1 MKGWIYLKF
10 FRKMLLPITF
20 AFIISGCSNANNEAN
35 DANGEITDEVSHE
48 NKNEVAVEEATSKNE
63 EPKGSNNL
71 DLLEIVSF
79 DKEGMIALL
88 GHPQDLY
95 EWEDGQSLSYDGL
108 SISLNSS
115 QKLESLE
122 ISSSDY
128 LFNGIKIGDTL
139 DNVREKLGKP
149 TKEGISESGE
159 FFELVYDTVINENIT
174 NSVYFTSSNF
184 SSPIDFIGYSTLD
197 TTLLFTTE
205 EVKEMIVGS
214 WVGEEDM
221 MNSDYSDLVYFTEN
235 KFVTDSFNGT
245 INGLVR
251 DYKITNFDTI
261 EISDIN
267 TDSDKKQWDVQ
278 TIEFSPDG
286 SRIDLYRVDSYS
298 GKIYENSRQVYYKY
312 SDTYVVK

>member
-1 MKGWIYLKF
+1 MKGWIYVKF

-20 AFIISGCSNANNEAN
+20 VFFIYGCSNANNEAN
-35 DANGEITDEVSHE
+35 DVNGEVTNEVSPE
-48 NKNEVAVEEATSKNE
+48 NKDKVAVEEATPKNE
-63 EPKGSNNL
+63 EPPKNIQL
-71 DLLEIVSF
+71 DLLDIISL
-79 DKEGMIALL
+79 DKEGIIALL
-88 GHPQDLY
+88 GQPQDLY

-108 SISLNSS
+108 SVSLNSS

-122 ISSSDY
+122 ISNSDY

-149 TKEGISESGE
+149 TKEGIAESGE
-159 FFELVYDTVINENIT
+159 FFELVYDTVINENKT

-184 SSPIDFIGYSTLD
+184 SSPIDFIGYSALD
-197 TTLLFTTE
+197 TTPLFTTE

-221 MNSDYSDLVYFTEN
+221 MNGDYSDLVYFTEN
-235 KFVTDSFNGT
+235 KFVTDSFNGS

-267 TDSDKKQWDVQ
+267 TYSDKKQWDVQ
-278 TIEFSPDG
+278 TIEFSTDG
-286 SRIDLYRVDSYS
+286 SRMDIYRVDSYS
-298 GKIYENSRQVYYKY
+298 GNIYEGSRQVYYKY

>member
-20 AFIISGCSNANNEAN
+20 AFIISGCSNANNEA
-35 DANGEITDEVSHE
+35 DDVNGEVTNEISPE
-48 NKNEVAVEEATSKNE
+48 NKNEVANEEVTSKNE
-63 EPKGSNNL
+63 EPKRNNPL
-71 DLLEIVSF
+71 DLHEIVSL
-79 DKEGMIALL
+79 DKEGIIALL
-88 GHPQDLY
+88 GQPQDLY

-108 SISLNSS
+108 SVSLNSS

-122 ISSSDY
+122 ISNDAY
-128 LFNGIKIGDTL
+128 LFNGIMIGNTL
-139 DNVREKLGKP
+139 DDVRQKLGKP
-149 TKEGISESGE
+149 TKEGIAESGE

-174 NSVYFTSSNF
+174 NSVYFTSSDFN
-184 SSPIDFIGYSTLD
+184 SPVDFIGYSTLD
-197 TTLLFTTE
+197 TTPLFTTE
-205 EVKEMIVGS
+205 EVKKMIVGS
-214 WVGEEDM
+214 WVSEEDM
-221 MNSDYSDLVYFTEN
+221 LMEDYSDLVYFTEN

-251 DYKITNFDTI
+251 DYKITNFNTI

-267 TDSDKKQWDVQ
+267 TYSDKKQWDIQ

-286 SRIDLYRVDSYS
+286 RRIELYRVDSYS

>member
-1 MKGWIYLKF
+1 MKF

-20 AFIISGCSNANNEAN
+20 AFIISGCSNANNEA
-35 DANGEITDEVSHE
+35 DDVNGEVTNEISPE
-48 NKNEVAVEEATSKNE
+48 NKNEVANEEVTSKNE
-63 EPKGSNNL
+63 EPKRNNPL
-71 DLLEIVSF
+71 DLHEIVSL
-79 DKEGMIALL
+79 DKEGIIALL
-88 GHPQDLY
+88 GQPQDLY

-108 SISLNSS
+108 SVSLNSS

-122 ISSSDY
+122 ISNDAY
-128 LFNGIKIGDTL
+128 LFNGIMIGNTL
-139 DNVREKLGKP
+139 DDVRQKLGKP
-149 TKEGISESGE
+149 TKEGIAESGE

-174 NSVYFTSSNF
+174 NSVYFTSSDFN
-184 SSPIDFIGYSTLD
+184 SPVDFIGYSTLD
-197 TTLLFTTE
+197 TTPLFTTE
-205 EVKEMIVGS
+205 EVKKMIVGS
-214 WVGEEDM
+214 WVSEEDM
-221 MNSDYSDLVYFTEN
+221 LMEDYSDLVYFTEN

-251 DYKITNFDTI
+251 DYKITNFNTI

-267 TDSDKKQWDVQ
+267 TYSDKKQWDIQ

-286 SRIDLYRVDSYS
+286 RRIELYRVDSYS

>member
-1 MKGWIYLKF
+1 
-10 FRKMLLPITF
+10 MLLPVTF
-20 AFIISGCSNANNEAN
+20 LLIISGCSNEVN
-35 DANGEITDEVSHE
+35 DTNVEVTDEVSHE
-48 NKNEVAVEEATSKNE
+48 YTNEVQGEVAVEEVAPKNE
-63 EPKGSNNL
+63 ESKSNNHL
-71 DLLEIVSF
+71 DLLEIVSL
-79 DKEGMIALL
+79 DKEGIIALL
-88 GHPQDLY
+88 GQPQDLY

-108 SISLNSS
+108 SVSLNSS
-115 QKLESLE
+115 QRLENLE
-122 ISSSDY
+122 ISSNDY
-128 LFNGIKIGDTL
+128 LFNGIMIGDTL
-139 DNVREKLGKP
+139 DDVREKLGKP

-159 FFELVYDTVINENIT
+159 FFELVYDTVINENKT

-184 SSPIDFIGYSTLD
+184 SSPIDFIGYSALD
-197 TTLLFTTE
+197 TTPLFTTE

-214 WVGEEDM
+214 WVSEEDM
-221 MNSDYSDLVYFTEN
+221 LIGDYSNLVYFTEN

-267 TDSDKKQWDVQ
+267 TYSDKKQWDIQ

-286 SRIDLYRVDSYS
+286 SRIELYRVDSYS
-298 GKIYENSRQVYYKY
+298 GKIYEDSRQVYYKY

>member
-1 MKGWIYLKF
+1 MKF
-10 FRKMLLPITF
+10 FRKMLLPVTF
-20 AFIISGCSNANNEAN
+20 LLIISGCSNEVN
-35 DANGEITDEVSHE
+35 DTNVEVTDEVSHE
-48 NKNEVAVEEATSKNE
+48 YTNEVQGEVAVEEVAPKNE
-63 EPKGSNNL
+63 ESKSNNHL
-71 DLLEIVSF
+71 DLLEIVSL
-79 DKEGMIALL
+79 DKEGIIALL
-88 GHPQDLY
+88 GQPQDLY

-108 SISLNSS
+108 SVSLNSS
-115 QKLESLE
+115 QRLENLE
-122 ISSSDY
+122 ISSNDY
-128 LFNGIKIGDTL
+128 LFNGIMIGDTL
-139 DNVREKLGKP
+139 DDVREKLGKP

-159 FFELVYDTVINENIT
+159 FFELVYDTVINENKT

-184 SSPIDFIGYSTLD
+184 SSPIDFIGYSALD
-197 TTLLFTTE
+197 TTPLFTTE

-214 WVGEEDM
+214 WVSEEDM
-221 MNSDYSDLVYFTEN
+221 LIGDYSNLVYFTEN

-267 TDSDKKQWDVQ
+267 TYSDKKQWDIQ

-286 SRIDLYRVDSYS
+286 SRIELYRVDSYS
-298 GKIYENSRQVYYKY
+298 GKIYEDSRQVYYKY